1 MARDEGLEELIRDD
15 LRSVHGLAERA
26 MFGGWAWLLC
36 GHLLCGARQGSL
48 LVRLGKG
55 RDAAALGRRGVA
67 PAVMGGR
74 TMSGWVRCNA
84 DAYAD
89 DAVRGELLSQA
100 VEFVLSLPEKP
111 LR

>member
-15 LRSVHGLAERA
+15 LRSMQGLTERA
-26 MFGGWAWLLC
+26 MFGGWAWLLR
-36 GHLLCGARQGSL
+36 GHLLCHARQGSL

-55 RDAAALGRRGVA
+55 RDAAALALSGVA

-74 TMSGWVRCNA
+74 TMSGWVSCNA
-84 DAYAD
+84 DLYAN
-89 DAVRGELLSQA
+89 DAARSELLHQA
-100 VEFVLSLPEKP
+100 VAFVLSLPEKP